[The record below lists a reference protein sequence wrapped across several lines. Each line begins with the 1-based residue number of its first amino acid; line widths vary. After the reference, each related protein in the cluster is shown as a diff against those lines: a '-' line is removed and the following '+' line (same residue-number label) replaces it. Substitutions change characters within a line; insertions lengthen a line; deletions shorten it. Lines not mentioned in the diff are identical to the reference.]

1 MGRPKEG
8 REPLAETGLQK
19 VVALD
24 DQVGAGQGGH
34 GRGCQELALEPLA
47 IQDHERTFRARDE
60 GHEPIGIAA
69 PLEPH
74 ALRHAVE
81 PGGLATDR
89 ERLLV
94 EVEGADDPAG

>member
-8 REPLAETGLQK
+8 REPLAEPGLQE

-24 DQVGAGQGGH
+24 DQIGAGERGH
-34 GRGCQELALEPLA
+34 GRGCHELALETLA
-47 IQDHERTFRARDE
+47 IQDHERTLRARDE

-81 PGGLATDR
+81 PGGLAADR
-89 ERLLV
+89 EGLLV
-94 EVEGADDPAG
+94 EIEGVDDPTR